1 MKPMSAPRALTSL
14 ALAIAALTGSA
25 AQADSPLGWVHT
37 DHISA
42 YTLNERT
49 FELSLGAL
57 AVNEDLDFLDVRED
71 LLAGTRQLEG
81 DSGDISGNNL
91 ELHVG
96 IMPWLSAYY
105 RRQQSDLV
113 IDIGEVRSINLLDLD
128 DGLVT
133 TSQSYGFKWAIFES
147 GNFDRARPWGAV
159 SLEVARTANKTD
171 NFTGVLDRITLN
183 SNLVISFTNP
193 QNFEVD
199 QMEDDGWLARLLYSF
214 PVSPTLSAT
223 TWAGFAE
230 NEAQSGTRSDIPVPS
245 LASAFEQSFKT
256 DNSQLLLGASLVW
269 QITPRMPL
277 QLSYEYIRLNDSDL
291 EVTSNPN
298 NVLLP
303 SFLRADNLGTVSAED
318 NHTLRGSLTYW
329 ITPQF
334 TVSLTGKL
342 FSNQFLGIIPH
353 YTNPLSASFSDQ
365 PYGYAGIN
373 LGFRL

>member
-49 FELSLGAL
+49 FELSLGAM

-193 QNFEVD
+193 QSFEVD
-199 QMEDDGWLARLLYSF
+199 QMEDDGWLARMLYSF

-277 QLSYEYIRLNDSDL
+277 QLAYEYIRLNDSDL
-291 EVTSNPN
+291 
-298 NVLLP
+298 
-303 SFLRADNLGTVSAED
+303 
-318 NHTLRGSLTYW
+318 
-329 ITPQF
+329 
-334 TVSLTGKL
+334 
-342 FSNQFLGIIPH
+342 
-353 YTNPLSASFSDQ
+353 
-365 PYGYAGIN
+365 
-373 LGFRL
+373 

>member
-1 MKPMSAPRALTSL
+1 MKPKFASRSLPTL
-14 ALAIAALTGSA
+14 ALAIASLTAGA
-25 AQADSPLGWVHT
+25 AQADSPLGWVHA
-37 DHISA
+37 DHNSA

-49 FELSLGAL
+49 FELTLGAI

-81 DSGDISGNNL
+81 DSGDLGGNAL
-91 ELHVG
+91 ELNVG
-96 IMPWLSAYY
+96 ITPWLSAFY
-105 RRQQSDLV
+105 RRQQTELT

-128 DGLVT
+128 DGLDT
-133 TSQSYGFKWAIFES
+133 TTQMYGFKLNFFEAA
-147 GNFDRARPWGAV
+147 NFDVARPWRAA
-159 SLEVARTANKTD
+159 SLEVARTSSKSD

-199 QMEDDGWLARLLYSF
+199 QMEDDGWLARVLYSF
-214 PVSPTLSAT
+214 PLSPRLSAT

-230 NEAQSGTRSDIPVPS
+230 NNAQSGTRSDIPVPS

-256 DNSQLLLGASLVW
+256 DNSQLLLGASMVW

-291 EVTSNPN
+291 EVISNPN

-303 SFLRADNLGTVSAED
+303 SFLRADNLGAVEAED

-342 FSNQFLGIIPH
+342 FSNQFLGLIPH
-353 YTNPLSASFSDQ
+353 YSNPLSGSFSDQ
-365 PYGYAGIN
+365 PYGYAGVH

>member
-1 MKPMSAPRALTSL
+1 MKPMSAPRALSSL
-14 ALAIAALTGSA
+14 ALAIASLTGAA

-49 FELSLGAL
+49 FELSLGAM

-193 QNFEVD
+193 QSFEVD
-199 QMEDDGWLARLLYSF
+199 QMEDDGWLALLLYSY
-214 PVSPTLSAT
+214 PVSPSLSAT

-277 QLSYEYIRLNDSDL
+277 QLAYEYSRLNDSDV
-291 EVTSNPN
+291 EVISNPN

-353 YTNPLSASFSDQ
+353 YTNPLSASSSDQ